1 MSKTTL
7 SEYIRQNGDK
17 EVSQEVIK
25 QNILS
30 DEDLKYNQNI
40 EKTWDIYGTYRS
52 KKMKSDKW
60 DHKYGALDNKFR
72 LNIKSYIDSDQRKV
86 TTGKWIGS
94 YNIKELKDLALQLGI
109 SIIDS
114 WQKEDLGEAI
124 EKFLKENN
132 RILK

>member
-1 MSKTTL
+1 
-7 SEYIRQNGDK
+7 
-17 EVSQEVIK
+17 
-25 QNILS
+25 
-30 DEDLKYNQNI
+30 
-40 EKTWDIYGTYRS
+40 
-52 KKMKSDKW
+52 MKSDKW